1 MINHFPPHLNR
12 YFFIP
17 HLLVFPSW
25 ASAMTVLKSQ
35 SFNSSNRP
43 TLGAAEDEAKGG
55 ILVGSRMGS
64 LNRFHLYNYI

>member
-43 TLGAAEDEAKGG
+43 TLGAAEEEAGIQEGG

-64 LNRFHLYNYI
+64 LNKFQI